1 MTLHEVI
8 AMRERSQDA
17 RAKTLYWLRHHLD
30 GLGAESQ
37 VRVVRELIGDLRK
50 ALREYQKQK
59 DAPVLNLRNAV
70 VRQGVRFEKEKS
82 GGSSP
87 RSGG

>member
-1 MTLHEVI
+1 MTLYEVI
-8 AMRERSQDA
+8 QMRERSQDA

-50 ALREYQKQK
+50 SLREYQKHK
-59 DAPVLNLRNAV
+59 VAPIPNLKNAV
-70 VRQGVRFEKEKS
+70 PMPVKAVEDKS
-82 GGSSP
+82 GG
-87 RSGG
+87 RK